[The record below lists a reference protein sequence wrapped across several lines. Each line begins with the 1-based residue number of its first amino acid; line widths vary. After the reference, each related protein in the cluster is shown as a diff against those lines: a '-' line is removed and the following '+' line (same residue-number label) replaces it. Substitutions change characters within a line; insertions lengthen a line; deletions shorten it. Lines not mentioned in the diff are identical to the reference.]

1 MAEIRPFRALRPTEE
16 KASKVA
22 ALPYDVYSREEA
34 RVKVAGDKLSFLRI
48 DRPETQFPEG
58 QDMYAP
64 CVYKKA
70 DEMLREMTEEGIFV
84 RDEKPCYYI
93 YELTMDGRSQTGLV
107 ACSAV
112 DDYLKGVIKKHE
124 NTRKEKEEDRIR
136 HVDVCSAQTGPIFLA
151 YRASKTVKQLLN
163 QVKER
168 PAAADFQSEDGIGHR
183 VWVIDGEEEISRLT
197 EQFGVM
203 EHTYI
208 ADGHHRAASAV
219 AVSLKRREEKPGY
232 TGQEEF
238 NYFLSVLFPD
248 DELMI
253 LDYNR
258 VLKDLN
264 GNTPEELLQKLEKAF
279 TLEKSGKTPCRP
291 EKKGEMG
298 LYLDSVWY
306 RLNVRPEHCLTDP
319 VGALDVA
326 YLQREV
332 LEPVWGIT
340 DPKTDRRIDFVG
352 GIRGLRELERRCGVD
367 CAAAFAMYPTS
378 IGELFGVADADLL
391 MPPKSTWFEPKLR
404 SGLFIHTI
412 ER

>member
-1 MAEIRPFRALRPTEE
+1 
-16 KASKVA
+16 
-22 ALPYDVYSREEA
+22 
-34 RVKVAGDKLSFLRI
+34 
-48 DRPETQFPEG
+48 
-58 QDMYAP
+58 
-64 CVYKKA
+64 
-70 DEMLREMTEEGIFV
+70 
-84 RDEKPCYYI
+84 
-93 YELTMDGRSQTGLV
+93 MDGRSQTGLV

-238 NYFLSVLFPD
+238 NLSLIHIYIRRPGDHGLWPGGRYGSEMRPARENGHQRGGGRLFPH
-248 DELMI
+248 
-253 LDYNR
+253 
-258 VLKDLN
+258 
-264 GNTPEELLQKLEKAF
+264 
-279 TLEKSGKTPCRP
+279 
-291 EKKGEMG
+291 
-298 LYLDSVWY
+298 
-306 RLNVRPEHCLTDP
+306 EH
-319 VGALDVA
+319 
-326 YLQREV
+326 E
-332 LEPVWGIT
+332 
-340 DPKTDRRIDFVG
+340 
-352 GIRGLRELERRCGVD
+352 
-367 CAAAFAMYPTS
+367 
-378 IGELFGVADADLL
+378 
-391 MPPKSTWFEPKLR
+391 
-404 SGLFIHTI
+404 
-412 ER
+412 